1 MGSWQEPQWAQ
12 AMDITIILPV
22 HNEVGNLRPL
32 LREIE
37 EALAELKMTFEVI
50 AVDDGSN
57 DGSSQLLGEL
67 ACEKEYLK
75 VIVFRRNF
83 GQAAAFD
90 AGFRHAAGSIVVTMD
105 ADGQNDPHD
114 VPRMVAKLGE
124 GYDFVAGRRSR
135 RQDGFFLRR
144 LPSRVANFIIRCVT
158 KTRVHD
164 LGCSLKVYRKEIT
177 DQLRLYGEM
186 HRFIAV
192 LVEEIGART
201 AEVDVNHRRR
211 TSGGSVYG
219 LQRTFKVLLD
229 LVTVWFMRGYHTKPI
244 YVFGGAGLLLL
255 LASAAVTGVVG
266 YEKWVLGVW
275 VHRNPLFILAVVL
288 FAIAIHFFGLGL
300 LAEIAVR
307 TYFESQHK
315 PTYLIAKRL
324 GFKLKQPT
332 ADST

>member
-1 MGSWQEPQWAQ
+1 MQV
-12 AMDITIILPV
+12 MDITIILPV
-22 HNEVGNLRPL
+22 HNEVDNLRPL

-37 EALAELKMTFEVI
+37 ESLALMKMEFEVI

-57 DGSSQLLGEL
+57 DGSSHLLGEL
-67 ACEKEYLK
+67 VSEKEYLK

-90 AGFRHAAGSIVVTMD
+90 AGFRHASGNIVVTMD
-105 ADGQNDPHD
+105 ADLQNDPHD
-114 VPRMVAKLGE
+114 IPRMIAKLEE

-135 RQDGFFLRR
+135 RQDQFLLRQV
-144 LPSRVANFIIRCVT
+144 PSRIANFIIRCVT
-158 KTRVHD
+158 KTRIHD

-211 TSGGSVYG
+211 TSGSSTYG

-229 LVTVWFMRGYHTKPI
+229 LVTVWFMRGYQTKPI
-244 YVFGGAGLLLL
+244 YVFGTAGMLLLFASAL
-255 LASAAVTGVVG
+255 LAGFVG
-266 YEKWVLGVW
+266 YEKLALGVW

-300 LAEIAVR
+300 LAEISVR
-307 TYFESQHK
+307 TYFESQQK
-315 PTYLIAKRL
+315 STYRIGKTL
-324 GFKLKQPT
+324 GFRSKLPT